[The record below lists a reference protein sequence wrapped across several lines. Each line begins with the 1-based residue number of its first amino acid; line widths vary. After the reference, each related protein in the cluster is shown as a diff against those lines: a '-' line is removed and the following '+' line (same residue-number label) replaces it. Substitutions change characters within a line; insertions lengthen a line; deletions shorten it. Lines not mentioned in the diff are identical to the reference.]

1 MKLSFRSAD
10 RELQNNRGVMRDD
23 KKATPKLF
31 VKVRVQTAVAGAIIG
46 NDRMFVLFGEVNENG
61 EVEIHMCVDEASAF
75 ATDIDMMVRDVWRKK
90 NELMD
95 DLEWPP
101 ID

>member
-10 RELQNNRGVMRDD
+10 RKLQNNRGVMRDD

-31 VKVRVQTAVAGAIIG
+31 VKVRVQTAVAGAIIE

-61 EVEIHMCVDEASAF
+61 EVEIHMGTSEAESF
-75 ATDIDMMVRDVWRKK
+75 AKGLDMMVKDVWRKK
-90 NELMD
+90 NDAWE
-95 DLEWPP
+95 
-101 ID
+101 